1 MRHKTILEYLQGR
14 DDQGLFAAARQ
25 AREDTFGR
33 DVYLRGIVEF
43 SNFCCKKCLYC
54 GLRAPNTRTQRYRLP
69 PERVVEAACLA
80 PELELGTVVLQS
92 GDDYTYST
100 DTIRAMVE
108 EIKRRCDVAVT
119 LSLGDRPLEEL
130 ARFRQSGAD
139 RYLIKLETCDPDLY
153 GRMRPGE
160 TLERRLEL
168 LEHLRGLGFEIGSGI
183 IVGLP
188 GMSLEMLASDILRLA
203 ELDLDM
209 IAVGPFVPHPRTPL
223 ADAPPGCLEQS
234 LRAAALL
241 RLLCPGSNIPAT
253 SALNARPG
261 MPVASDASAPEDG
274 RALGLRAGCNVI
286 MPSLTP
292 EDVRGAYEIYPGKNA
307 FTASARQSVE
317 RVRELIRQEGLLP
330 SPALGFARKSVYSET
345 TFQAFA
351 PDVCGSAS
359 LT

>member
-1 MRHKTILEYLQGR
+1 MQHKTILEYLQGR

-25 AREDTFGR
+25 TREDTFGR
-33 DVYLRGIVEF
+33 DVFLRGIVEF
-43 SNFCCKKCLYC
+43 SSFCCKKCLYC
-54 GLRAPNTRTQRYRLP
+54 GLRAPNTRALRYRLP
-69 PERVVEAACLA
+69 PERIVEAACLA
-80 PELELGTVVLQS
+80 PELGLGTVVLQS
-92 GDDYTYST
+92 GDDYTYSA

-108 EIKRRCDVAVT
+108 EIKRRRDVAVT
-119 LSLGDRPLEEL
+119 LSLGDRPLKEMT
-130 ARFRQSGAD
+130 RFRESGAD

-153 GRMRPGE
+153 ARMRPGE
-160 TLERRLEL
+160 SLEQRLER

-188 GMSLEMLASDILRLA
+188 GMSLEILASDILRLA

-209 IAVGPFVPHPRTPL
+209 IAVGPFVPHPCTPL
-223 ADAPPGCLEQS
+223 ADAPPGGLEET

-241 RLLCPGSNIPAT
+241 RLLSPGSNIPAT
-253 SALNARPG
+253 SALNARPSKAE
-261 MPVASDASAPEDG
+261 ASDALAPEDG

-307 FTASARQSVE
+307 FTANARQSVR

-330 SPALGFARKSVYSET
+330 SPALGFARKNAYSGT
-345 TFQAFA
+345 TPQAFVSG
-351 PDVCGSAS
+351 VCGNAS
-359 LT
+359 PI